1 MLAYGGARG
10 EVESPRIIIN
20 YLVRYSLIASG
31 TKASGVTT
39 RKVKVS
45 VM

>member
-1 MLAYGGARG
+1 MLEYGGSRG
-10 EVESPRIIIN
+10 ETGSPRIIIN